1 MFLPTQLEKG
11 SMRRS
16 FSAPGP
22 ARSSRWIWLVLHQ
35 ASNSLDVCGIIWLVI
50 SFIWKAKLFVKS
62 GNNRHFED
70 QIKFVRVGI
79 CDPRGKEI
87 SWDEAAVF
95 NLIYMVMC

>member
-1 MFLPTQLEKG
+1 MIAGT
-11 SMRRS
+11 
-16 FSAPGP
+16 
-22 ARSSRWIWLVLHQ
+22 I
-35 ASNSLDVCGIIWLVI
+35 VI
-50 SFIWKAKLFVKS
+50 L
-62 GNNRHFED
+62 RD